1 MHQNSLVAKSN
12 HSNLY
17 FQTNSYRKLL
27 IPSIILKKTLAIGY
41 FYFRKDFRIRVI
53 ANSTNEKEQSWNLEI
68 RRVKLED
75 EGYYLC
81 KVMTET
87 ESLKRV
93 VYLRVEVDM
102 TISPLNPTVKIKDGL
117 TIVCNTS
124 FTVNETTKV
133 AKSNHN
139 MNNFRISW
147 YKDGISLSSHEHQIY
162 ANRYNNT
169 TSLNYKI
176 DYYSK
181 PKLSSKLRINSFNLA
196 NIGVYTC
203 KFRLQNVS
211 THVTSKNC
219 NLFIYFYLILFFK
232 SINF

>member
-1 MHQNSLVAKSN
+1 MFL
-12 HSNLY
+12 
-17 FQTNSYRKLL
+17 
-27 IPSIILKKTLAIGY
+27 KTLAIGY

-53 ANSTNEKEQSWNLEI
+53 ANSTSEKEQSWNLEI

-102 TISPLNPTVKIKDGL
+102 SITPLNPIVKLKDAL
-117 TIVCNTS
+117 IIICNTS
-124 FTVNETTKV
+124 FAVNETTKV

-139 MNNFRISW
+139 MNNFRIVW
-147 YKDGISLSSHEHQIY
+147 FKDGISLTSYEHQIY
-162 ANRYNNT
+162 TNRYNNT

-181 PKLSSKLRINSFNLA
+181 PKLSSKLRIISFNQA
-196 NIGVYTC
+196 NIGLYTC

-211 THVTSKNC
+211 THVTSRNC
-219 NLFIYFYLILFFK
+219 NISIFLFLFY
-232 SINF
+232 